1 MQRRIVMNVLG
12 KGAPLSLH
20 KGMTGKKGLAKRSF
34 FATMKENCMA
44 ADARVLEES
53 RQKERVFGASFWSF
67 LAKHSWG

>member
-1 MQRRIVMNVLG
+1 MNASENG
-12 KGAPLSLH
+12 KASMVQSVKAGRKS
-20 KGMTGKKGLAKRSF
+20 LAKRSF

-53 RQKERVFGASFWSF
+53 RQKDRVFGSTFWSF

>member
-1 MQRRIVMNVLG
+1 MDALE
-12 KGAPLSLH
+12 KGRKAAPH
-20 KGMTGKKGLAKRSF
+20 RGAAGKKDLAKPSF

>member
-1 MQRRIVMNVLG
+1 MQKRIVMNVLG
-12 KGAPLSLH
+12 KGASLSLH

>member
-1 MQRRIVMNVLG
+1 MQRKIVMNILG
-12 KGAPLSLH
+12 KSAPLSLH

-44 ADARVLEES
+44 ADARVLEEG
-53 RQKERVFGASFWSF
+53 RQKERVFGVSFWSF

>member
-1 MQRRIVMNVLG
+1 MNVLE
-12 KGAPLSLH
+12 KGVPLSLH

-53 RQKERVFGASFWSF
+53 RQKERVFGVSFWSF